1 MKLFLFNFQVLSRL
15 NRISFLPYTEFRNI
29 AGYFSSLDEFVLWS
43 LNLKRLR
50 RDFFFGSG
58 KRVFHFV
65 VKFLLQSQVFID
77 QDIGLDLLLTKPQS
91 VIKIRNINSTIL
103 VSVKTINEVNLVIT
117 TQLKTVSL

>member
-29 AGYFSSLDEFVLWS
+29 AGYFSSLDELVLWS

-50 RDFFFGSG
+50 RYFFFGSG